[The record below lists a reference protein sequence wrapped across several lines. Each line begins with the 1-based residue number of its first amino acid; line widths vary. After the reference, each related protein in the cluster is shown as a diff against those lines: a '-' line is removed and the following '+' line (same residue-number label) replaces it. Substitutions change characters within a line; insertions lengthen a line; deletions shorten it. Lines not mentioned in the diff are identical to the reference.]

1 MSDFEI
7 TVTEMP
13 ADKLPEY
20 ISALD
25 QATRDWTDRA
35 ARGECPWV
43 CADCCYTFNEG
54 MPDVCCHGVEQC
66 TNIIKRDKLRAMREG
81 SEPS

>member
-13 ADKLPEY
+13 ASELPEY

-25 QATRDWTDRA
+25 KATREWTERA
-35 ARGECPWV
+35 ARGECAWV

-54 MPDVCCHGVEQC
+54 MPDQCYHGVEQC
-66 TNIIKRDKLRAMREG
+66 ANIIKRDKLRAMREG
-81 SEPS
+81 NELT

>member
-13 ADKLPEY
+13 ANKLPEY

-54 MPDVCCHGVEQC
+54 MPDACCHGVQQC
-66 TNIIKRDKLRAMREG
+66 TAIIKRDKLRAMREG
-81 SEPS
+81 NEPS

>member
-7 TVTEMP
+7 AVTEMP
-13 ADKLPEY
+13 ANKLPEY

-43 CADCCYTFNEG
+43 CADCCYTFKEG
-54 MPDVCCHGVEQC
+54 MPDQCCHGLQEC
-66 TNIIKRDKLRAMREG
+66 TEIIKRDKLRAMREG
-81 SEPS
+81 NEPS

>member
-1 MSDFEI
+1 MSGFEI

-13 ADKLPEY
+13 ANKLPEY
-20 ISALD
+20 ITALD

-54 MPDVCCHGVEQC
+54 MPDQCCHGLQAC
-66 TNIIKRDKLRAMREG
+66 TDIIKRDKLRAMREG
-81 SEPS
+81 NEPS